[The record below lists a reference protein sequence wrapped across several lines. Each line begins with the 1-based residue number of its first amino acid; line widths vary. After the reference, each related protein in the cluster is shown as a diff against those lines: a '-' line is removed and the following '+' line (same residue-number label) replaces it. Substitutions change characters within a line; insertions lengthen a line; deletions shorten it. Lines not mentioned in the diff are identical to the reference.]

1 MTFLFLSHLI
11 IYKTYILIGDMM
23 LKRFS
28 IKKIMVAS
36 CAVLILLIIYL
47 IPDNRKEIGL
57 TNDGVEYVYNN
68 VVNTI
73 YLVDSN
79 DYVARTSIP
88 TCKCDGKDLAEDLV
102 KGLVIDGGKS
112 NIIPNGF
119 RSVIPPE
126 TRVLS
131 LDLTDKILTI
141 DFSKEFLEV
150 NENEEEKVIE
160 AIVYTLTSING
171 IDKVIIKV
179 EGEVLTNLP
188 NSKKNLPTVLDR
200 SYGINKTYNLVT
212 TNDIESYTVY
222 YVNKYNDN
230 EYYVPVTKYVNSTGE
245 DKIKVIIKEL
255 SSSPIYETNL
265 MSYLNASTEL
275 IDYELSDKSLKLNF
289 NELLLNDLEDKNI
302 LEEVIYTVSLS
313 VDNIYDNLE
322 EVIFYVNDEEVY
334 NMNLEEI
341 G

>member
-1 MTFLFLSHLI
+1 
-11 IYKTYILIGDMM
+11 M